1 MQHPAVPELAHTRA
15 RPLHWV
21 ATAAAVSAVVAL
33 TGLLQ
38 PGPATAQ
45 PAAQAAPADPG
56 PAKESRPAPPPAA
69 PGTEGARFPLD
80 CGPADAVVQDEAEG
94 DLDGDRAPET
104 VAVVHC
110 DAGSGTPPRAVYVLT
125 AGQDPKAPPRVVATL
140 LDPLEQRSIDNFAVR
155 DGVVRATL
163 LGYSSVDIPRCCPDT
178 EENVTWR
185 WSGKAFLRSDP
196 ARSAGA

>member
-1 MQHPAVPELAHTRA
+1 MPWVRVDDRFPSHRKVALLSDRA
-15 RPLHWV
+15 FRLYV
-21 ATAAAVSAVVAL
+21 AALCWCSENLPSAAA
-33 TGLLQ
+33 
-38 PGPATAQ
+38 PPAQ
-45 PAAQAAPADPG
+45 PLAAARTALERTAGAP
-56 PAKESRPAPPPAA
+56 SRGA
-69 PGTEGARFPLD
+69 PGTEGAEFPLD

-140 LDPLEQRSIDNFAVR
+140 LDPLEQRSIDNFTVH

>member
-1 MQHPAVPELAHTRA
+1 
-15 RPLHWV
+15 
-21 ATAAAVSAVVAL
+21 
-33 TGLLQ
+33 
-38 PGPATAQ
+38 GPQ
-45 PAAQAAPADPG
+45 
-56 PAKESRPAPPPAA
+56 SRGNSAPPPAA
-69 PGTEGARFPLD
+69 PGTEGAEFPLD

-140 LDPLEQRSIDNFAVR
+140 LDPLEQRSIDNFTVH